1 MPPSQISIAT
11 SSVQRL
17 LKEIRSYQ
25 QEQQGQEKRLA
36 DLQALPAEKKDE
48 NWEFEVRQQVS
59 NSPENFSL
67 QLSSWKAI
75 WTLAWRE
82 EGGP

>member
-36 DLQALPAEKKDE
+36 DLQALPAEKRDE

-59 NSPENFSL
+59 NSPEISLFNFL
-67 QLSSWKAI
+67 VGKQFGLWH
-75 WTLAWRE
+75 
-82 EGGP
+82 